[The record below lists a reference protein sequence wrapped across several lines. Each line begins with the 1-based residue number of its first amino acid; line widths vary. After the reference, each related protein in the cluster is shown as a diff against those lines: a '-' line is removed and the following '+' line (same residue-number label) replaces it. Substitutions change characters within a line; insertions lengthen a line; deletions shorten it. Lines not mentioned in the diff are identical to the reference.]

1 MSQSPASS
9 SKPASSSSTF
19 KVIFDKALKA
29 YKIKTKQDLIVHP
42 LASQLQACSSP
53 TTILT
58 LLQDQ
63 VHQFE
68 QSRSSDERLRRW
80 LNPTINVLYTF
91 SATLGQGIGL
101 VFSRANAIFAG
112 AGVLLLAA
120 KDVEASQDLLIDIFE
135 RIENFFR
142 RLEIYTHV
150 PPTPAMTEMM
160 VKIMVEVLDILGTAT
175 KEMKQS
181 RFKTSLQKVGGIT
194 KLEGGLKK
202 LDKMTNEEARMANAE
217 VLRLTHNI
225 DAKVQGIGI
234 QVKDVDKNVE
244 GVKAQVRSV
253 DENVNMLKEMV
264 QMVIDNAYTVLLKV
278 TNSVN
283 NIQSTRRQGSRN
295 GSENGDATNSVQ
307 RKRCRPEEIAKEPQ
321 TMAVSSG
328 SLHES

>member
-120 KDVEASQDLLIDIFE
+120 KDVEAS
-135 RIENFFR
+135 
-142 RLEIYTHV
+142 
-150 PPTPAMTEMM
+150 
-160 VKIMVEVLDILGTAT
+160 
-175 KEMKQS
+175 
-181 RFKTSLQKVGGIT
+181 
-194 KLEGGLKK
+194 
-202 LDKMTNEEARMANAE
+202 
-217 VLRLTHNI
+217 
-225 DAKVQGIGI
+225 
-234 QVKDVDKNVE
+234 
-244 GVKAQVRSV
+244 
-253 DENVNMLKEMV
+253 
-264 QMVIDNAYTVLLKV
+264 
-278 TNSVN
+278 
-283 NIQSTRRQGSRN
+283 
-295 GSENGDATNSVQ
+295 
-307 RKRCRPEEIAKEPQ
+307 
-321 TMAVSSG
+321 
-328 SLHES
+328 